1 MKKKLTVFLTGA
13 VLCAALLFAA
23 TACSI
28 TSDHSGLR
36 SAYNNVDEALKIV
49 KTVQVLQGD
58 ILLSSHEETY
68 EQTEE
73 GYLYTEKERRLNE
86 IGQGDG
92 NSAYTDTETAP
103 VTVSAENVS
112 FGEFP
117 ANTAFKNA
125 VFTEAE
131 EGSFTME
138 ATLADLSVLDLSAD
152 MVSGDVSASIEVSGE
167 KFVSMEFSYT
177 SSNSNA
183 VTIAWAYTY

>member
-1 MKKKLTVFLTGA
+1 MKKKLTVFLMGA

-23 TACSI
+23 TACSM
-28 TSDHSGLR
+28 TDNYSSVR
-36 SAYNNVDEALKIV
+36 SAYSNVDEAQKIV
-49 KTVQVLQGD
+49 NTVQVLRGD
-58 ILLSSHEETY
+58 ILLSSREETY
-68 EQTEE
+68 ERIEE
-73 GYLYTEKERRLNE
+73 GYRYTEKERRLNE

-92 NSAYTDTETAP
+92 NSAYTDTETEP

-117 ANTAFKNA
+117 ADTAFKNA
-125 VFTEAE
+125 VYTEAG
-131 EGSFTME
+131 EGNITME

-152 MVSGDVSASIEVSGE
+152 MVSGDVSARIEVSGE